1 MRKICLITLLTLS
14 TAALGAVNQPGAL
27 NRNSIKAKM
36 DNMVVPVFGP
46 VNGFTLGEIVR
57 VLNQTSKKSAPP
69 GGINIVINLSINA
82 GHSQNN
88 NNPKDPTRID
98 PITGLPIPPRIDP
111 VTGLPIPEPIPNPL
125 VEGVP
130 EKPDPDKIRIR
141 GLSSVLRGLTF
152 RQILNLVVMAAD
164 VPLTYTVQDWGVLIT
179 RTTRERNSFF
189 VRRMQL
195 SRPFAF
201 PGRKLTLIP
210 SVRGLNNLGQT
221 NPRVG
226 YGQKNR

>member
-1 MRKICLITLLTLS
+1 MRKISLITLLTLS
-14 TAALGAVNQPGAL
+14 IAALGAVNQPVAL

-98 PITGLPIPPRIDP
+98 P
-111 VTGLPIPEPIPNPL
+111 VTGLPIPAPLPNPL

-179 RTTRERNSFF
+179 RTTKERNSFF

-195 SRPFAF
+195 SRPFTF
-201 PGRKLTLIP
+201 PGRKLTLTP

-221 NPRVG
+221 NPRFG
-226 YGQKNR
+226 SGQKTR

>member
-1 MRKICLITLLTLS
+1 MRKISLITLLTLS
-14 TAALGAVNQPGAL
+14 IAALGAVNQPVAL

-98 PITGLPIPPRIDP
+98 P
-111 VTGLPIPEPIPNPL
+111 VTGLPIPAPLPNPL

-195 SRPFAF
+195 SRPFTF
-201 PGRKLTLIP
+201 PGRKLTLTP

-221 NPRVG
+221 NPRFG
-226 YGQKNR
+226 SGQKTR

>member
-1 MRKICLITLLTLS
+1 MRKISLITLLTLS
-14 TAALGAVNQPGAL
+14 TAALGAVNQPVDL

-98 PITGLPIPPRIDP
+98 P
-111 VTGLPIPEPIPNPL
+111 VTGLPIPAPLPNPL

-179 RTTRERNSFF
+179 RTTKERNSFF

-195 SRPFAF
+195 SRPFSF
-201 PGRKLTLIP
+201 PGGKLTLTP

-221 NPRVG
+221 NPRFG
-226 YGQKNR
+226 SGQKTR

>member
-1 MRKICLITLLTLS
+1 MRKISLITLLTLS
-14 TAALGAVNQPGAL
+14 TAALGAVNQPVAL

-98 PITGLPIPPRIDP
+98 P
-111 VTGLPIPEPIPNPL
+111 VTGLPIPAPLPNPL

-195 SRPFAF
+195 SRPFTF
-201 PGRKLTLIP
+201 PGRKLTLTP
-210 SVRGLNNLGQT
+210 SVRGFNNLGQT
-221 NPRVG
+221 NPRFG
-226 YGQKNR
+226 SGQKTR

>member
-1 MRKICLITLLTLS
+1 
-14 TAALGAVNQPGAL
+14 
-27 NRNSIKAKM
+27 M

-88 NNPKDPTRID
+88 NNPKDPTRIN
-98 PITGLPIPPRIDP
+98 P
-111 VTGLPIPEPIPNPL
+111 VTGLPIPAPLPNPL

-179 RTTRERNSFF
+179 RTTKERNSFF

-195 SRPFAF
+195 SRPFTF
-201 PGRKLTLIP
+201 PGRKLTLTP

-221 NPRVG
+221 NPRFG
-226 YGQKNR
+226 SGQKTR

>member
-1 MRKICLITLLTLS
+1 MRKISLITLLTLS
-14 TAALGAVNQPGAL
+14 TAALGAVNQPVAL

-98 PITGLPIPPRIDP
+98 P
-111 VTGLPIPEPIPNPL
+111 VTGLPIPAPLPNPL

-179 RTTRERNSFF
+179 RTTKERNSFF

-195 SRPFAF
+195 SRPFTF
-201 PGRKLTLIP
+201 PGRKLTLTP

-221 NPRVG
+221 NPRFG
-226 YGQKNR
+226 SGQKTR